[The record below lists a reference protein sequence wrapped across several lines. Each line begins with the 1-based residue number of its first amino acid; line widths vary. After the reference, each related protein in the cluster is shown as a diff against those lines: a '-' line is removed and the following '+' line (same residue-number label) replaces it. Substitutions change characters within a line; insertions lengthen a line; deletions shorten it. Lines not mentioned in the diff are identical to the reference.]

1 MTQPT
6 NNPASPPPLT
16 APPNSEASELPR
28 RTLPAW
34 LLSFLLH
41 TCILV
46 SLVFILSRFSGGASE
61 IENRAGGIV
70 LVNAVAATTEYLSE
84 GDVTE
89 PSPEAT
95 QQQSP
100 PPMPS
105 DDLPPDL
112 AGLES
117 SQAELTGVGQDF
129 SEALSGADSLLDGM
143 GSQRPIGGAVTTEV
157 FGVKGTGSQFVYVF
171 DRSASMEGYD
181 GRPLRAAKK
190 ALIESLESLKENH
203 QFQIIFYNDQ
213 TKVFRPDQG
222 GEKLAF
228 ATETMKQKGA
238 GFVQSIRGDRGTN
251 HMQAIKKA
259 LSFGP
264 DVIFLL
270 TDAEGGFNQQELF
283 RISQWNRSGTVI
295 NAIEFGVGGKPTL
308 TNSLR
313 MLSRENG
320 GQYTYKNILSFRD

>member
-6 NNPASPPPLT
+6 HNPLGSEPPAGPAHT
-16 APPNSEASELPR
+16 ETSELPR
-28 RTLPAW
+28 RTVPAW

-41 TCILV
+41 TLV
-46 SLVFILSRFSGGASE
+46 LFSLLFLLSRFSGGASDV
-61 IENRAGGIV
+61 ENRAGGIV
-70 LVNAVAATTEYLSE
+70 LVNAVATTTEYLAE
-84 GDVTE
+84 GDVTD
-89 PSPEAT
+89 PSPAAA

-100 PPMPS
+100 PPMPA

-117 SQAELTGVGQDF
+117 SPSELTGIGQDF

-143 GSQRPIGGAVTTEV
+143 NTQRPIGGQVTTEV

-171 DRSASMEGYD
+171 DRSASMEGYE
-181 GRPLRAAKK
+181 GRPLRAAKR
-190 ALIESLESLKENH
+190 ALLESLDSLKENH

-213 TKVFRPDQG
+213 TKIFRPDG
-222 GEKLAF
+222 TSDRLAF
-228 ATETMKQKGA
+228 ATELMKQKGA

-270 TDAEGGFNQQELF
+270 TDAEGGFDQRDLA

-313 MLSRENG
+313 ILSRENG
-320 GQYTYKNILSFRD
+320 GQYTYKNVLSFRD